1 MIMDFLLISGFVVV
15 VALIVLRRRN
25 PELFK
30 SLVSKLPFMK

>member
-1 MIMDFLLISGFVVV
+1 MDFLLIGGFIAV
-15 VALIVLRRRN
+15 VALIVIKRRN